1 MTISC
6 KTTFRRMKQK
16 SKKSSKQ
23 TSNINV
29 VQSIKYRKS
38 RKRKSAIKGVTQ
50 QISQQPI
57 SDFGEQM
64 LLNRESWGKRG
75 HCDMQ
80 DCINGTRRQAGL
92 PQDRGASWYS
102 FIFDLIDVK
111 RQHVDGIFILSLLYC
126 LVLIYTSEP
135 VYLLVL

>member
-1 MTISC
+1 
-6 KTTFRRMKQK
+6 
-16 SKKSSKQ
+16 
-23 TSNINV
+23 
-29 VQSIKYRKS
+29 
-38 RKRKSAIKGVTQ
+38 
-50 QISQQPI
+50 
-57 SDFGEQM
+57 
-64 LLNRESWGKRG
+64 
-75 HCDMQ
+75 MQ

-135 VYLLVL
+135 VYIYWCYKALADVTATYPIA